1 MKIKLKKIA
10 SFVLSRLK
18 EKSTYVGAAALA
30 VAVGAPEIAD
40 NIVKYGD
47 IGLLILGSGL
57 VAVDTTTV
65 IPVTE

>member
-10 SFVLSRLK
+10 NFVVARLK

-30 VAVGAPEIAD
+30 VALGAPEIAE

-47 IGLLILGSGL
+47 IGLLILGTGL
-57 VAVDTTTV
+57 VAVDTTST
-65 IPVTE
+65 IPVE